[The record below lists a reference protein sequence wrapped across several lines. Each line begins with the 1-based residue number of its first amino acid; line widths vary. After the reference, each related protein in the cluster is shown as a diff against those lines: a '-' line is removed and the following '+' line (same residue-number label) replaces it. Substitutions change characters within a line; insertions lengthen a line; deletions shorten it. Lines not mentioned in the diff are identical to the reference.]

1 MKTIMILEND
11 SFKLDL
17 SRWALKEYSIIP
29 ATFAIDGCFP
39 ANDQQI
45 DLLIANVDYS
55 GVLIALQMR
64 SRMPDLQILFTSSH
78 KSTMRLNSEIWGFPV
93 GFIGE
98 LHRGLL
104 SPTVLRNKVHEL
116 IGPPVTESPLTGNG
130 QNC

>member
-17 SRWALKEYSIIP
+17 SRWALKDYSIVP
-29 ATFAIDGCFP
+29 APFAIDGCLP

-64 SRMPDLQILFTSSH
+64 SKMPDLQILFTSSH
-78 KSTMRLNSEIWGFPV
+78 ESTMWLKPETWGFPV
-93 GFIGE
+93 ASVGE
-98 LHRGLL
+98 LHRACF
-104 SPTVLRNKVHEL
+104 LRQYCGTKSMN
-116 IGPPVTESPLTGNG
+116 
-130 QNC
+130 